1 MLHYLLQINYSTIVV
16 IIFMLLFLSTNH
28 FFDKK
33 IISLFM
39 LATMSLLILL
49 IVDSIEYWTA
59 SFTYPT
65 MLRVWMSAIGYS
77 IRPSIIF
84 IIILMLGRNYNIK
97 GFLMA
102 IPLFINTAVSFSALF
117 CDVSF
122 SYSSSNEFVRG
133 PLGYTPFVISGAYLI
148 ILVIFTIRIYHNKN
162 NTESLIAIAV
172 ALCSGISTYAES
184 VAGYDGVINST
195 GAISIVFYYLYLN
208 TQQFKRDPL
217 TNTFNR
223 RCFFIDA
230 ERHEHD
236 LTALISIDLNN
247 LKHINDKKGHKEGD
261 KAILGMVKCI
271 ESVLDKRCFLYRVGG
286 DEFMILCFRTK
297 KEIIKQIPDKV
308 HRVMKETPYQCSI
321 GVAFIENGVS
331 FRNACSIADHKMYKD
346 KELQKQ

>member
-217 TNTFNR
+217 TNT
-223 RCFFIDA
+223 
-230 ERHEHD
+230 
-236 LTALISIDLNN
+236 L
-247 LKHINDKKGHKEGD
+247 
-261 KAILGMVKCI
+261 
-271 ESVLDKRCFLYRVGG
+271 
-286 DEFMILCFRTK
+286 
-297 KEIIKQIPDKV
+297 
-308 HRVMKETPYQCSI
+308 
-321 GVAFIENGVS
+321 
-331 FRNACSIADHKMYKD
+331 
-346 KELQKQ
+346 